1 MLKRIV
7 TSIGLVA
14 VTLGFFALRFID
26 YRWFYVYFA
35 IISLVSTYEM
45 TKMVSERISLFQKI
59 AILGGQAFALLA
71 FFLGEEFPF
80 ATEYSGLVLA
90 MAAYVADLMVIV
102 TVSIFSR
109 EEAPLEGLA
118 FSALCLF
125 YPGILHLSMFMLNAL
140 ELNSLVA
147 VTLLF
152 AVSPL
157 CDTLAFFTGILFKGE
172 KLCPAVSPKKT
183 ISGAI
188 GGLLGGTLGG
198 ILVYAVLNAQNNVV
212 YRGSVSPYLFFA
224 LVGFVAAA
232 LTEIGDLAESYI
244 KRRVGVKDSGVIF
257 PGHGGMLDR
266 VDGMSF
272 AAPFI
277 CLAVTFM

>member
-1 MLKRIV
+1 MLKRII

-14 VTLGFFALRFID
+14 LTLGFFALRFID

-35 IISLVSTYEM
+35 FISLVSTYEM
-45 TKMVSERISLFQKI
+45 TKMAGERLSLFQKI
-59 AILGGQAFALLA
+59 AIIGGQALALLA
-71 FFLGEEFPF
+71 FFLGEQFPF
-80 ATEYSGLVLA
+80 SEEYSGLVLA
-90 MAAYVADLMVIV
+90 LAAYIADLMAIV
-102 TVSIFSR
+102 TVSVFSKK
-109 EEAPLEGLA
+109 EEPLEGLA

-125 YPGILHLSMFMLNAL
+125 YPGILHLCMFMLNAL
-140 ELNSLVA
+140 KINSLVA

-188 GGLLGGTLGG
+188 GGLIGGTLGG

-212 YRGSVSPYLFFA
+212 YRGNADPYLFFA

-232 LTEIGDLAESYI
+232 LTEIGDLAESFI
-244 KRRVGVKDSGVIF
+244 KRRVGVKDSGTIF